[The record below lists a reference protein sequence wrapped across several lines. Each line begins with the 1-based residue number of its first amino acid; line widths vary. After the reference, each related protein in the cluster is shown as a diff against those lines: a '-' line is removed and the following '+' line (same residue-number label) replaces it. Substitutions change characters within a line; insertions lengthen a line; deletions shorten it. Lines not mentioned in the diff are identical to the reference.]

1 MVDTILFLELEQL
14 ALELDIDVWDLTIE
28 ELIILLKET
37 QLI

>member
-37 QLI
+37 QFI